1 MQPIVNA
8 RINLEIICAD
18 KLHTKAPMPTYA
30 KFDTVSLKGHSE
42 LTERWVQ
49 DRIAEDPSIL
59 GLGDV
64 ILKDK
69 ERIQPR
75 AGRLDLLLQDA
86 EASHRYEVEIQLGG
100 TDESHIIRTIEYWDI
115 ERKRYPQYEHTA
127 VIVAE
132 NITARFL
139 NVISL
144 FNGMIPLVAIQMNA
158 LKFND
163 HIGLVFTKVL
173 DQMTLG
179 LVDEDEDVQEATD
192 RSYWLNRASEKT
204 VGMCDAL
211 LQSIKPLDSELEL
224 KYNKFYIG
232 LAKNGQTCNFVVFRP
247 KKSFLRIEPRLEKSD
262 ETQEQLEAAGLD
274 VMDYDDRWG
283 RYRIRLTPADM
294 KKQAG
299 VIDQVLTQAF
309 NGTNA

>member
-1 MQPIVNA
+1 M
-8 RINLEIICAD
+8 
-18 KLHTKAPMPTYA
+18 TTYA
-30 KFDTVSLKGHSE
+30 KFETVPLKGHSE
-42 LTERWVQ
+42 LNERWVQ

-59 GLGDV
+59 GLGDIV
-64 ILKDK
+64 LKDK

-86 EASHRYEVEIQLGG
+86 EANHRYEVEVQLGS

-139 NVISL
+139 NVIGL

-158 LKFND
+158 LRFND

-173 DQMTLG
+173 DHMTLG
-179 LVDEDEDVQEATD
+179 LVDDDEDVQETTD
-192 RSYWLNRASEKT
+192 RSFWIKRGSQKT
-204 VGMCDAL
+204 VGMCDEL
-211 LQSIKPLDSELEL
+211 LEIIKTLDPELEF

-232 LAKNGQTCNFVVFRP
+232 LAKNGQPYNFVVFRP
-247 KKSFLRIEPRLEKSD
+247 KKSFLRLEPRLAKSD
-262 ETQEQLEAAGLD
+262 ETQEQLENAGLD

-283 RYRIRLTPADM
+283 RYRIRLTTTDL
-294 KKQAG
+294 KKQTE
-299 VIDQVLTQAF
+299 VINQVLTQAF
-309 NGTNA
+309 NDANS

>member
-1 MQPIVNA
+1 M
-8 RINLEIICAD
+8 
-18 KLHTKAPMPTYA
+18 TTYA
-30 KFDTVSLKGHSE
+30 KFETVVLKGHTE
-42 LTERWVQ
+42 LNERWVQ

-69 ERIQPR
+69 ERIQQR

-86 EASHRYEVEIQLGG
+86 EASHRYEVEVQLGN

-144 FNGMIPLVAIQMNA
+144 FNGMIPLVAIQMRV

-179 LVDEDEDVQEATD
+179 LVDDDEEVQETTD
-192 RSYWLNRASEKT
+192 RSYWINRGSQKT
-204 VGMCDAL
+204 VGMCDEL
-211 LQSIKPLDSELEL
+211 LETVHTLDPKIEL

-232 LAKNGQTCNFVVFRP
+232 LAKNGQPCNFVVFRP
-247 KKSFLRIEPRLEKSD
+247 KKSFLRIEPRLAKSD
-262 ETQEQLEAAGLD
+262 ETQEQLENAGID

-283 RYRIRLTPADM
+283 RYRIRVMPGDL
-294 KKQAG
+294 KKQTE
-299 VIDQVLTQAF
+299 VITAILTQAF
-309 NGTNA
+309 NGVST

>member
-1 MQPIVNA
+1 MRV
-8 RINLEIICAD
+8 
-18 KLHTKAPMPTYA
+18 
-30 KFDTVSLKGHSE
+30 KGHPE

-64 ILKDK
+64 VLKDK

-75 AGRLDLLLQDA
+75 AGRLDLLLQNADS
-86 EASHRYEVEIQLGG
+86 SHRFEVEIQLGS

-132 NITARFL
+132 TITARFL

-179 LVDEDEDVQEATD
+179 LVDDDEEVQETTD
-192 RSYWLNRASEKT
+192 RSYWLNRASQKT
-204 VGMCDAL
+204 VGMCDDL
-211 LQSIKPLDSELEL
+211 LESLKPLDSQLEL

-232 LAKNGQTCNFVVFRP
+232 LAKNGQPCNFVVFRP
-247 KKSFLRIEPRLEKSD
+247 KKGFLRIEPRLAKSD
-262 ETQEQLEAAGLD
+262 EMQEQLEGAGLD
-274 VMDYDDRWG
+274 VMDYDERWG
-283 RYRIRLTPADM
+283 RYRIRLTPGDM
-294 KKQAG
+294 KKQLD
-299 VIDQVLTQAF
+299 VITNVLTQAF
-309 NGTNA
+309 NGSNA

>member
-1 MQPIVNA
+1 
-8 RINLEIICAD
+8 
-18 KLHTKAPMPTYA
+18 MPLYA
-30 KFDTVSLKGHSE
+30 KFEQISLKGHPE
-42 LTERWVQ
+42 LNERWVQ

-64 ILKDK
+64 VLKDK

-86 EASHRYEVEIQLGG
+86 ETRHRYEVEVQLGNS
-100 TDESHIIRTIEYWDI
+100 DESHIIRTIEYWDI

-139 NVISL
+139 NVICL

-158 LKFND
+158 LKLND
-163 HIGLVFTKVL
+163 HVGLVFTKVL

-179 LVDEDEDVQEATD
+179 LVDEDEDVQETTD
-192 RSYWLNRASEKT
+192 RAYWIKRGSEKT
-204 VGMCDAL
+204 VGMCDEL
-211 LQSIKPLDSELEL
+211 LEIVKKLDPQMEL

-232 LAKNGQTCNFVVFRP
+232 LAKNGKPCNFVVFRP
-247 KKSFLRIEPRLEKSD
+247 KKNFLRFETRIKKSDDTQERLEN
-262 ETQEQLEAAGLD
+262 AGLD

-283 RYRIRLTPADM
+283 YYRIRLTQGEI
-294 KKQAG
+294 KKKAE
-299 VIDQVLTQAF
+299 VITQVLTQAF
-309 NGTNA
+309 NGANL

>member
-1 MQPIVNA
+1 
-8 RINLEIICAD
+8 
-18 KLHTKAPMPTYA
+18 MPSYV
-30 KFDTVSLKGHSE
+30 KFDAVSLKSHPE
-42 LTERWVQ
+42 LNEHWVQ

-59 GLGDV
+59 GLGDI

-86 EASHRYEVEIQLGG
+86 DANHRYEVEVQLGG

-132 NITARFL
+132 TITARFL

-144 FNGMIPLVAIQMNA
+144 FNGMIPLVAIQMTA
-158 LKFND
+158 LKHND
-163 HIGLVFTKVL
+163 DIGLVFTKVL

-179 LVDEDEDVQEATD
+179 LVDDDEDVQETTD
-192 RSYWLNRASEKT
+192 RSYWMKRGSEKT
-204 VGMCDAL
+204 MDMCDRL
-211 LQSIKPLDSELEL
+211 LETVKTLDPSMEL

-232 LAKNGQTCNFVVFRP
+232 LAKNGQPSNFVVFRP
-247 KKSFLRIEPRLEKSD
+247 KKNFLRLEPRLEKSD
-262 ETQEQLEAAGLD
+262 ETQERLENAGLD

-283 RYRIRLTPADM
+283 RYRIRLTPADLNE
-294 KKQAG
+294 QQD
-299 VIDQVLTQAF
+299 VITEVLTQAF
-309 NGTNA
+309 GHANS